1 MPAPPPQAAPRAS
14 HPFEGTSEAHDRYKQ
29 WQLPQREAV
38 EPAPLMQS
46 PPFKGQSTYDQD
58 FAAKPLPTM
67 PAPPPQAAPR
77 ASHPFEGTSEAH
89 DRYKQ
94 WQLPQREAVE
104 PAPLM
109 QSPPFKGQSTYD
121 QDFAAK
127 PLPAMPAPPPQA
139 APRASHP
146 FEGTSEAHDR
156 YKQWQLPEREVAAPG
171 AWVPST
177 AEFYAN
183 TTSGDAFQGWKLP
196 DPRPSIGL
204 QLVGSQFYRLIP
216 KNWVA
221 PCMVSVIVTTV
232 TENQGHV
239 RVKVRQGESS
249 NAEANRLLGSFDL
262 VGIDPDSCLL
272 YTSPSPRDRTRS
284 RMPSSA

>member
-58 FAAKPLPTM
+58 FAAKPLPT
-67 PAPPPQAAPR
+67 
-77 ASHPFEGTSEAH
+77 
-89 DRYKQ
+89 
-94 WQLPQREAVE
+94 
-104 PAPLM
+104 
-109 QSPPFKGQSTYD
+109 
-121 QDFAAK
+121 
-127 PLPAMPAPPPQA
+127 MPAPPPQA

-262 VGIDPDSCLL
+262 VGIDPDSAGSPQIEVVFRIDPNNELHVAARNAA
-272 YTSPSPRDRTRS
+272 TGERQDITISEEIHSPNVSPARERPSPSGY
-284 RMPSSA
+284 